1 VRDVV
6 IPKMGMSSVEVDI
19 IEWHVAVGDA
29 VERGTPLVDV
39 ESEKAILTIEAE
51 EPGVV
56 AEILLDEGSE
66 AAVGDVICRL
76 EVRK

>member
-1 VRDVV
+1 MRDVV

-76 EVRK
+76 EIRK

>member
-1 VRDVV
+1 MRDVV
-6 IPKMGMSSVEVDI
+6 IPKMGMSSVKVDI

-29 VERGTPLVDV
+29 VGRGTPLVDV

>member
-56 AEILLDEGSE
+56 AEILLGEGSE

>member
-1 VRDVV
+1 MRDVV

-19 IEWHVAVGDA
+19 VEWHVAVGDA
-29 VERGTPLVDV
+29 VEQGTPLVDV

-56 AEILLDEGSE
+56 AEILLEEGSE

>member
-1 VRDVV
+1 MRDVV
-6 IPKMGMSSVEVDI
+6 IPKRGMSSVEVDI

>member
-1 VRDVV
+1 MHDVV

>member
-1 VRDVV
+1 MRDVV

-39 ESEKAILTIEAE
+39 ESEKAILTLEAE

>member
-1 VRDVV
+1 MRDVV